1 MTTTDLPRILNVD
14 DDDIMRDM
22 VADMLGGAFRVL
34 TANGGEECLSL
45 LHESPVD
52 LILLDV
58 EMSPGIDGYETCRR
72 LKKDDALAEIPVI
85 FLSGHDRI
93 EDRLKGYE
101 AGGDDYVVKPCDPV
115 ELESKIRTLLR
126 LHAERNQQK
135 EMASYASKAAMTA
148 MTSLGEMGVLIETM
162 KRFSAC
168 DTVDALA
175 DACLEGLAAY
185 GLHGAIQVRA
195 NPETTLT
202 RDSNGTG
209 SPLLASVINHM
220 AGMDRITSFKSRMS
234 VAYEHL
240 SLLVNDMPVDDP
252 DRCGRLRDHLA
263 MLVEAAQVR
272 IRSIIFADALNTA
285 VEKLT
290 ATLSEI
296 DAAQRQSR
304 MEINLGLNTL
314 DEALAKAYVHLGL
327 TTSQEDLLSGIVR
340 ESIDKILHSES
351 AGIDIQDK
359 LSTLVRELKDMVGGH
374 PKS

>member
-1 MTTTDLPRILNVD
+1 MTDTDLPRIMNVD
-14 DDDIMRDM
+14 DDEIMRDM
-22 VADMLGGAFRVL
+22 AADMLGGAFRVL
-34 TANGGEECLSL
+34 TANSGQECLRL
-45 LHESPVD
+45 LRESPVD

-72 LKKDDALAEIPVI
+72 IRKDDALAEIPVI

-115 ELESKIRTLLR
+115 ELESKIRALLR
-126 LHAERNQQK
+126 LHAERKQQK
-135 EMASYASKAAMTA
+135 DMASHASQAAMTA
-148 MTSLGEMGVLIETM
+148 MTSLGELGVLIEAM

-168 DTVDALA
+168 NTLSTLA
-175 DACLEGLAAY
+175 DACLEGLGAY

-195 NPETTLT
+195 NGQTMT
-202 RDSNGTG
+202 RDSSGTG
-209 SPLLASVINHM
+209 SPLLTSVINHM
-220 AGMDRITSFKSRMS
+220 AGMDRITSFKSRLS
-234 VAYEHL
+234 ITYEHL

-263 MLVEAAQVR
+263 MLAEAAEVR
-272 IRSIIFADALNTA
+272 LRSIMLADALNSA
-285 VEKLT
+285 VETLT
-290 ATLSEI
+290 TTLSEI

-304 MEINLGLNTL
+304 MEINLGLNAL

-340 ESIDKILHSES
+340 EAIDKILHGES
-351 AGIDIQDK
+351 AGINIQDK
-359 LSTLVRELKDMVGGH
+359 LSALVRELKDLAGGH